1 MEVHPFRLA
10 TNREVRL
17 SKVDIDA
24 CRMPCRPVWA
34 AIGGHWLASRVP
46 QIAIDEVW
54 SARYCFRPAEDVKN
68 GAGHSRSHVIS
79 CRPV

>member
-10 TNREVRL
+10 TNREARL

-24 CRMPCRPVWA
+24 CRMPCRTGLGSDWRALAWRPVSPRLPSTRF
-34 AIGGHWLASRVP
+34 GR
-46 QIAIDEVW
+46 
-54 SARYCFRPAEDVKN
+54 RYCFRPAEDVKN